1 MSNIS
6 FEEAIERLESAV
18 AKLESGKLDLDQS
31 IAVYEEAVSLVRIC
45 NERINAAALKVKLLT
60 EGNDGAISDV
70 PFDFTN
76 EN

>member
-70 PFDFTN
+70 PFDFNN